1 MNIKHLFL
9 LIATTLLALSCTR
22 TPVEPL
28 KPLVA
33 VSIPPQKYF
42 VEKIAGDLVD
52 VLVMIPPGSSPHVY
66 EPRPVQMASLSNAKA
81 YFAIGV
87 EFEKAW
93 LERLAKTSP
102 AMMIV
107 HTDRGIAKQPL
118 QEHPGEEAPSAH
130 DHEGLDPHIWLS
142 PELVKHQAAN
152 MEHALSAAFP
162 SHAATF
168 RRNDSLFLLEIA
180 ALQDSIRAILRSQTP
195 GRPFMVFHPSWGYF
209 AREFN
214 LQQIAIE
221 VEGKEPSPSEL
232 GAIFDC
238 AKRFG
243 ITTIYV
249 QPQFSKRSAEVIAQ
263 QIGAHLEIADPL
275 AMDWRENLLRCAHA
289 LQK

>member
-1 MNIKHLFL
+1 MNAIHH
-9 LIATTLLALSCTR
+9 IVATAIIFLALSCFR

-52 VLVMIPPGSSPHVY
+52 VLVLIPPGSSPHVY
-66 EPRPVQMASLSNAKA
+66 EPKPVQMASLSRAKA

-102 AMMIV
+102 SMLIV
-107 HTDRGIAKQPL
+107 HTDSGIAKQPM
-118 QEHPGEEAPSAH
+118 QEIPGIEAQSAH
-130 DHEGLDPHIWLS
+130 GHEGLDPHIWLA
-142 PELVKHQAAN
+142 PELVKQQTKTITRALAR
-152 MEHALSAAFP
+152 MDPLHASVFN
-162 SHAATF
+162 
-168 RRNDSLFLLEIA
+168 RNDSLFNLEIA
-180 ALQDSIRAILRSQTP
+180 SLQDSINRILIKRKLD
-195 GRPFMVFHPSWGYF
+195 GPFMVFHPSWEYF
-209 AREFN
+209 AREFH
-214 LQQIAIE
+214 LQQVAIE
-221 VEGKEPSPSEL
+221 VEGKEPNPSEL

-238 AKRFG
+238 ARRFG

-263 QIGAHLEIADPL
+263 QIMAHIGLP
-275 AMDWRENLLRCAHA
+275 
-289 LQK
+289 